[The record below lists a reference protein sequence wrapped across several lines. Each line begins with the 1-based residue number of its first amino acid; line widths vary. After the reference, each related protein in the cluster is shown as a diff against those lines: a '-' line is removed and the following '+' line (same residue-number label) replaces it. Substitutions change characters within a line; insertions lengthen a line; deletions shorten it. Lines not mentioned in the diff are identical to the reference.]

1 MHPCI
6 FIICST
12 NLVFL
17 SWGSMSIFASICVEI
32 YLRVRSK
39 HDLPNDKIT
48 NKKMDTR
55 CWICLPRDIT
65 PVVGPKSYDFFSD
78 HAVKIFH
85 HFIDNDVSN
94 QCPKESFDYDSL

>member
-1 MHPCI
+1 
-6 FIICST
+6 
-12 NLVFL
+12 
-17 SWGSMSIFASICVEI
+17 
-32 YLRVRSK
+32 
-39 HDLPNDKIT
+39 
-48 NKKMDTR
+48 MDTR

-94 QCPKESFDYDSL
+94 QCPKESFTYDFI